1 MHRFN
6 GNLRCIRIEI
16 EVIDGISEIVF
27 LCINDRG
34 ALHRLCKRF
43 SSYRNQAGCANRTAG
58 RSGDFHQAACGKA
71 TVETDIDIAALCN
84 HRRRCA
90 VAGIRCFAV
99 GSLKVCAPC
108 ERRRTAAH
116 VKAIEVAEAGAA
128 GILRGEVNLRAIDHD
143 AGTNV
148 ACCIAVHSGKINGAA
163 GSCKVR
169 DRTPVEFAA
178 VTAKVDIVTNHGCA
192 SPIEAIGTGCKGL
205 IAAVADLDLIVRL
218 CRVAAPSAEVEVS
231 AVRRDRSIDL
241 AGDAADDRRMLHAR
255 CACVI
260 GLDAGDLLERRNLCI
275 SIDILQR
282 AVAAGQLDRQRQRLR
297 RADIAGANIDVVVD
311 IIVILVARDLRAG
324 VDRLL
329 VHHDIR
335 AAVRAACNQV
345 QRHVCAAAG
354 DLRRAGNA
362 DRAAVRNRGLA
373 QVDASRNT
381 VAARGNV
388 GNIERLGQAGIT
400 SSNRVAAGKAGITV
414 GFCIGCGQIDG
425 IARAVRVAG
434 NQQRRGKLEAGSTGH
449 LLVPYENAI
458 VAVDLCQSAAGSM
471 AVIEDVGVG
480 HAVNRPHDRN
490 VVNAVPAA
498 ASIHKVNSCDCGGSA
513 GRRGSDCGVVRSRIA
528 AVAVPRRGSCGCKC
542 CYTEQHCKRQK
553 DCQYSASSFHNQKL
567 LSFAEIFV
575 PRGFP
580 MQSRNSPALGL
591 CHSRMLQSPY
601 CRICERGFPG
611 SVFPRRA
618 GALRL

>member
-1 MHRFN
+1 MY
-6 GNLRCIRIEI
+6 
-16 EVIDGISEIVF
+16 
-27 LCINDRG
+27 
-34 ALHRLCKRF
+34 RLCKGCTTN
-43 SSYRNQAGCANRTAG
+43 RNQASCANCA
-58 RSGDFHQAACGKA
+58 RSRRGNLHQAACGKA
-71 TVETDIDIAALCN
+71 AVEADVDVATCSN
-84 HRRRCA
+84 HWRRRA
-90 VAGIRCFAV
+90 VAGVCCAV
-99 GSLKVCAPC
+99 VSSLNVCTPC
-108 ERRRTAAH
+108 ERRFTAAR
-116 VKAIEVAEAGAA
+116 IEAVEVTEAGTA

-148 ACCIAVHSGKINGAA
+148 ARRIAVHSGKLNDAA

-169 DRTPVEFAA
+169 DRTPVELAA
-178 VTAKVDIVTNHGCA
+178 IAAKVDIVANHGRT
-192 SPIEAIGTGCKGL
+192 SPVEAIRGRRKGL
-205 IAAVADLDLIVRL
+205 IAAVADLDLVIRL
-218 CRVAAPSAEVEVS
+218 RRVAAPGAEVEVS

-260 GLDAGDLLERRNLCI
+260 GLDAGDLLERRDLCI

-449 LLVPYENAI
+449 LLVPYENAVI
-458 VAVDLCQSAAGSM
+458 AVDLCQSAAGSM

-528 AVAVPRRGSCGCKC
+528 AVAVSRRGSCGCKC